1 MKLLIQDVQP
11 LTPEIRR
18 FVLAPPDPGPLPRYT
33 PGAHIRVQ
41 VALPDGRIDLRE
53 YSLLG
58 DGSDPRHYEI
68 AVLRCADGRGGSAW
82 MHARQAGDILEALP
96 PANHFALADEA
107 REHLL
112 IAGGIGITPILS
124 MARGLRRMGAA
135 FELHYAARTADRMAL
150 RDEVRAAGE
159 SVRLYYDDAGP
170 LRDALPELLAR
181 PRPGRHL
188 YVCGP
193 QALIASVVSGAAAAG
208 WPASHVHYELFAG
221 ALSLGDDQPFD
232 LVARASGT
240 TVRVEA
246 GQTMLDALLAAGIE
260 PLYDC
265 RRGECGMCVTSVAEG
280 EPDHRD
286 HYLSA
291 RERAAGDVVCVCVS
305 RARTPRLV
313 LDI

>member
-1 MKLLIQDVQP
+1 MKLLIQEVRT
-11 LTPEIRR
+11 LTSEIRR
-18 FVLAPPDPGPLPRYT
+18 FVLALPDAGPLPRYA

-58 DGSDPRHYEI
+58 DGSDERRYEI

-82 MHARQAGDILEALP
+82 MHARQAGDILDVLP
-96 PANHFALADEA
+96 PANHFALAGEA

-124 MARGLRRMGAA
+124 MARGLRRSGAA
-135 FELHYAARTADRMAL
+135 FELHYAARTAGHMAL
-150 RDEVRAAGE
+150 REEARATGA
-159 SVRLYYDDAGP
+159 SVHLYYDDAEP
-170 LRDALPELLAR
+170 LRDALPGLLAQH
-181 PRPGRHL
+181 RPGRHL

-193 QALIASVVSGAAAAG
+193 RALIAGVVSGAAASG

-305 RARTPRLV
+305 RARTPVLV